1 LVSINFGHPP
11 VAYAGSDRTVA
22 EGSTV
27 KLDASDSTDLDDD
40 IVAYQWTQLSGPEV
54 TLINSLSVRATF
66 IAPDMGDTDETL
78 TFELKVMDNLGF
90 KDSDTITI
98 SLRKK
103 TSLPFLMLLLED

>member
-1 LVSINFGHPP
+1 MFNW
-11 VAYAGSDRTVA
+11 
-22 EGSTV
+22 
-27 KLDASDSTDLDDD
+27 D
-40 IVAYQWTQLSGPEV
+40 IVSYHWTQLSGPEV
-54 TLINSLSVRATF
+54 TLVNPSSVRATF